1 MVWKFDLA
9 GNLLESKDLGVEGM
23 QQGTK
28 VPEKNLFH
36 NIIRYIYLINFS
48 MKVKAKIKVYRNCI
62 QSS

>member
-36 NIIRYIYLINFS
+36 NIIRYISN
-48 MKVKAKIKVYRNCI
+48 
-62 QSS
+62 

>member
-36 NIIRYIYLINFS
+36 NIKRYISNYFFYES
-48 MKVKAKIKVYRNCI
+48 KCKDKSV
-62 QSS
+62 S